1 MKNEK
6 LIYAMGNISEE
17 YIFEAQA
24 AETQPKKAK
33 IAMLKKPAFIAAAIA
48 VALVMCAFTV
58 YVFVGGDLWLQK
70 PSNDPIETVRS
81 ALENQI
87 DKDYTIR
94 IEIGSIE
101 IDEAET
107 KRVLERF
114 ISGELAAR
122 RGWSDDYLAE
132 HFVVVKAVYYA
143 EYDHTKTTR
152 SDGNVVMYF
161 YLTQDIDSGKWTIVD
176 NSGNVNLSNDL
187 TEEKETAAD
196 AVPTTEE
203 QIFSYL
209 SKLYNEAYSPYY
221 DGLRYEISNYEETI
235 SDNKCVATFLW
246 TMYHL
251 GKSWDVESDEGVEL
265 EANLFL
271 QATAAINDNG
281 ELDLSSISVLADVS
295 ACGPPDYCN
304 PIENYFPNQLVD

>member
-1 MKNEK
+1 M
-6 LIYAMGNISEE
+6 LLAIYRTNIFSKRR
-17 YIFEAQA
+17 
-24 AETQPKKAK
+24 QPKHNPKAK
-33 IAMLKKPAFIAAAIA
+33 VAMLKKPAFIAAAIA
-48 VALVMCAFTV
+48 IALLMCAFTV
-58 YVFVGGDLWLQK
+58 YVFVGGDMWLQK

-81 ALENQI
+81 AIENQI
-87 DKDYTIR
+87 DKDYAIR

-107 KRVLERF
+107 KRVLKRF
-114 ISGELAAR
+114 ISGELAER

-152 SDGNVVMYF
+152 SDGNVLMYF

-187 TEEKETAAD
+187 TEEKETAASD
-196 AVPTTEE
+196 APDAANAPGALSAAGAAGAIPTIEE

-209 SKLYNEAYSPYY
+209 SGLFTEAYSPYY

-246 TMYHL
+246 TMIPPRQRL
-251 GKSWDVESDEGVEL
+251 GC
-265 EANLFL
+265 
-271 QATAAINDNG
+271 G
-281 ELDLSSISVLADVS
+281 ER
-295 ACGPPDYCN
+295 
-304 PIENYFPNQLVD
+304 